1 MEFYYREFP
10 ESLRGTSTVMISL
23 LIGIGFYLST
33 AVTNLV
39 RRITKWLPDNIN
51 DGMLDNVFWML
62 AVVRVMNFGCY
73 RNVEKLSIR
82 L

>member
-1 MEFYYREFP
+1 
-10 ESLRGTSTVMISL
+10 MISL

-62 AVVRVMNFGCY
+62 AVGCC
-73 RNVEKLSIR
+73 RSDEFWLLSECGEAN
-82 L
+82 